1 MAAMKQM
8 KRKANLSLLFVVLLF
23 MGSVTAIL
31 MFPEAWWPR
40 FLLYTAEAGLVGAL
54 ADLFAVTA
62 LFRHPLGWKW
72 IPHTAIIPNN
82 RDKLVNGVVDMVE
95 QQLLSKDMLKQKVRE
110 VRLVDRAISWVED
123 KSDERMIFEQGRD
136 VLSKILADVDLTK
149 MSGKLDIQIRET
161 LLKMNVS
168 PYAGKGL
175 KWVLDEGSL
184 QAWISR
190 IVEYAVAHTPEI
202 ETKRWIRDMLE
213 DSIYRETHRGN
224 KMSNLI
230 KKTGL
235 WIAEAT
241 DSFNIDDAVEALYGR
256 LQDFLLELRNP
267 HHELRLLI
275 EEMLYELAE
284 NLEHRTDVYATI
296 NDWKVRALERIS
308 FLPSVQALLE
318 SLRQLLTDDNRLES
332 FVQGQPLVQRQEMK
346 LWMGQFIQKY
356 WDQFKADHHLL
367 DWLEQHLQT
376 FVQKVIETEHAL
388 IGHIVRETLEDYT
401 DAKLAAFI
409 ESKVGEDLQ
418 RIRINGAFIG
428 GMIGAGIYG
437 FLHGIYQP
445 LLDSASRF
453 LG

>member
-1 MAAMKQM
+1 
-8 KRKANLSLLFVVLLF
+8 
-23 MGSVTAIL
+23 
-31 MFPEAWWPR
+31 
-40 FLLYTAEAGLVGAL
+40 
-54 ADLFAVTA
+54 
-62 LFRHPLGWKW
+62 
-72 IPHTAIIPNN
+72 
-82 RDKLVNGVVDMVE
+82 
-95 QQLLSKDMLKQKVRE
+95 
-110 VRLVDRAISWVED
+110 
-123 KSDERMIFEQGRD
+123 
-136 VLSKILADVDLTK
+136 
-149 MSGKLDIQIRET
+149 MSGKLDIQIREA

-267 HHELRLLI
+267 HHELRQLI

-296 NDWKVRALERIS
+296 NDWKVGALERIS
-308 FLPSVQALLE
+308 FLPSIQALLE
-318 SLRQLLTDDNRLES
+318 SLRQLLTDDDRLES

-346 LWMGQFIQKY
+346 VWVGQFIQKY
-356 WDQFKADHHLL
+356 WDQFKADHHML